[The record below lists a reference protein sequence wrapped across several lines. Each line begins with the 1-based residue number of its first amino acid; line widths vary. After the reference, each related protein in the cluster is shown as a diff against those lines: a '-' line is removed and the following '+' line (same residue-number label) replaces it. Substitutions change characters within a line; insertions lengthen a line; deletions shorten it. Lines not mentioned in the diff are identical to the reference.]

1 VETDGHLDKSRQAR
15 PQEQNLESR
24 RYPPRGECPTSTLVS
39 ALLQEDKGFNSRFLF
54 RPLLGEEKEEARG
67 FEQLQLVDATVIT
80 KS

>member
-1 VETDGHLDKSRQAR
+1 MVKPRKTVKGRRGPKNRTWSPVAI
-15 PQEQNLESR
+15 PQ
-24 RYPPRGECPTSTLVS
+24 RGECPTSTLVS
-39 ALLQEDKGFNSRFLF
+39 VLLQEDKGFNSRFLF